1 MKGKATPQAFL
12 AKAVSEFGPQRIMWG
27 SNFPAA
33 GPPLPE
39 LVALG
44 RKALSFLPPGDQ
56 DWIFRKTA
64 RRSIRRWRQ
73 NDEG

>member
-1 MKGKATPQAFL
+1 
-12 AKAVSEFGPQRIMWG
+12 MWG

-39 LVALG
+39 LIAMA

-64 RRSIRRWRQ
+64 Q
-73 NDEG
+73 ALYPALAAK